1 MSTFIK
7 SSVAGL
13 AMIIGAAS
21 VAYAQT
27 TPNVANLPPQGPRA
41 ASNTTIPATPT
52 ASVPVSPKYV
62 GPAPGAGEG
71 SAGSRYEK
79 PADWDT
85 RADLH
90 PYTSGMGPKP
100 H

>member
-7 SSVAGL
+7 SSLAGL
-13 AMIIGAAS
+13 AMIIGTAA
-21 VAYAQT
+21 VAYAQ
-27 TPNVANLPPQGPRA
+27 TPNVANLPPQGPRTN
-41 ASNTTIPATPT
+41 SNTAIPAVPT

-62 GPAPGAGEG
+62 GPAPGASEG
-71 SAGSRYEK
+71 SVGTRYEK
-79 PADWDT
+79 PADWDNRT
-85 RADLH
+85 ELH